1 MTPFEEAMAAPRI
14 EVIDAAI
21 ESIENGQ
28 ERYTCFAL
36 GVAVRSAIPWLTL
49 DELVDVRR
57 RYCWQYELSCMIDGA
72 RPWWWNCQ
80 QYRRRSLRIAALKNF
95 RQLCLDAAR

>member
-28 ERYTCFAL
+28 DVFTCFAL
-36 GVAVRSAIPWLTL
+36 GAAVRRAFPELTL
-49 DELVDVRR
+49 DEIVGVRR
-57 RYCWQYELSCMIDGA
+57 RYCRQYELSCKTDGA
-72 RPWWWNCQ
+72 LPWWWNCQ
-80 QYRRRSLRIAALKNF
+80 SPRQASRIAALKNF
-95 RQLCLDAAR
+95 RQLCLDAAK

>member
-36 GVAVRSAIPWLTL
+36 GAAVRSAIPGLTL

-57 RYCWQYELSCMIDGA
+57 RYCWQYELSCMTDGA
-72 RPWWWNCQ
+72 RPRWWNCQ
-80 QYRRRSLRIAALKNF
+80 QYRHLSPRIAALKNF
-95 RQLCLDAAR
+95 RQLCRDAAK

>member
-28 ERYTCFAL
+28 EVFTCFAL
-36 GVAVRSAIPWLTL
+36 GAAVRSAFPGLTL

-57 RYCWQYELSCMIDGA
+57 RYCGQYELSCMADGA

-80 QYRRRSLRIAALKNF
+80 QYRHRASRIAALKNF
-95 RQLCLDAAR
+95 RQLCLDAAK

>member
-1 MTPFEEAMAAPRI
+1 MTLFEEAMAAPRI

-21 ESIENGQ
+21 ESIGNGQ
-28 ERYTCFAL
+28 DVFTCFAL
-36 GVAVRSAIPWLTL
+36 GAAVRSAFPGLTL

-57 RYCWQYELSCMIDGA
+57 RYCRQYELSCMTDGA

-80 QYRRRSLRIAALKNF
+80 SPQQASRIAALKNF
-95 RQLCLDAAR
+95 RQLCLDAAK

>member
-57 RYCWQYELSCMIDGA
+57 RYCWQFHHHGRAPSIMHESSY
-72 RPWWWNCQ
+72 CQ

>member
-36 GVAVRSAIPWLTL
+36 GAAVRSELPGLTL

-57 RYCWQYELSCMIDGA
+57 RYCWQYELSCMTDGA

-80 QYRRRSLRIAALKNF
+80 SPLRSPRIAALKNF
-95 RQLCLDAAR
+95 RQLCRDAAK

>member
-28 ERYTCFAL
+28 EVFTCFAL
-36 GVAVRSAIPWLTL
+36 GAAVRSVFPGLTL
-49 DELVDVRR
+49 DELDDVRR
-57 RYCWQYELSCMIDGA
+57 RYSLQYALSCKSNGA
-72 RPWWWNCQ
+72 RPWWWDGPA
-80 QYRRRSLRIAALKNF
+80 SLQAPRIAALKNF
-95 RQLCLDAAR
+95 RQLCLDAAK